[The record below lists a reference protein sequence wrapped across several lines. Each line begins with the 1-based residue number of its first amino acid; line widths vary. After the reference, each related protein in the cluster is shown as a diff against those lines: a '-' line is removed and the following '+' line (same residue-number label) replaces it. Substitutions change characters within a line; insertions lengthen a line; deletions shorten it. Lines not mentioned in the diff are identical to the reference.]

1 MSRAASIVF
10 TVIVLAIALTGAH
23 GATIT
28 ILYDNVPG
36 ERTLETGW
44 GFSCY
49 IEGYEKTILF
59 DTGAQG
65 DVLLSNMAKLHIPLS
80 SIQVVVLSH
89 FHGDHVGGIWSILKA
104 RRLVV
109 YVPRSFPEAFKRRII
124 DAGHQVVQV
133 VAPMR
138 ICRGIWTTGERGA
151 GIKEQSLI
159 LHSSKGALLITGCA
173 HPGIV
178 NIARFTKEHL
188 RRDVYMVLGGFHL
201 MGYGDG
207 EIRRIIREL
216 RRLGV
221 QRFAPSHCTGDRAL
235 ELFRRCRGFI
245 KSGCGARIAF
255 QIGRPAGRPT
265 H

>member
-1 MSRAASIVF
+1 MIF
-10 TVIVLAIALTGAH
+10 TVIALAIALTGAY

-36 ERTLETGW
+36 KRTLETGW

-65 DVLLSNMAKLHIPLS
+65 DILLSNMAKLHIPLA

-89 FHGDHVGGIWSILKA
+89 IHGDHVGGIWSILKG

-109 YVPRSFPEAFKRRII
+109 YVPCSFPEAFKRRIV

-133 VAPMR
+133 TTPMR

-159 LHSSKGALLITGCA
+159 LQSSKGSLLITGCA

-178 NIARFTKEHL
+178 NIVRFTKEHL
-188 RRDVYMVLGGFHL
+188 RREVYMVLGGFHL
-201 MGYGDG
+201 MGCEEG
-207 EIRRIIREL
+207 EIGRIIREL
-216 RRLGV
+216 KRLGV
-221 QRFAPSHCTGDRAL
+221 RRFAPSHCTGDRAL
-235 ELFRRCRGFI
+235 ELFRSCGGFI
-245 KSGCGARIAF
+245 TSGCGARIEF
-255 QIGRPAGRPT
+255 QTGRPAGRPA